1 MPPATPHP
9 AILSVGR
16 ALPPNWVD
24 QETLIQALSAYWGT
38 RHFNVERLADVHR
51 AAKVGGRHLALP
63 LAEYPS
69 LDSFK
74 KTNDAFIRVATDVGE
89 EAIRAGLAAAGLAP
103 GDVDHLWFVTVT
115 GISTPSL
122 DAKLAKL
129 SYRAPALVAEMLA
142 DANVGASR
150 TLDVLDAG
158 CGTGLCGPLVAP
170 YARRLVG
177 VDLSERMIDQ
187 ARARNVY
194 DELVRGELS
203 AYLRD
208 FTGAF
213 DVIVSADTLVYFG
226 PLEEVVAA
234 AENALRAGGR
244 LVFTVEELRGAGR
257 EAEWSISPNG
267 RYRHGRAYV
276 ERVLAAASLRSEI
289 VPAELRLEAGESV
302 AGLVVRAAKGGSRLG
317 C

>member
-1 MPPATPHP
+1 M
-9 AILSVGR
+9 
-16 ALPPNWVD
+16 
-24 QETLIQALSAYWGT
+24 
-38 RHFNVERLADVHR
+38 
-51 AAKVGGRHLALP
+51 
-63 LAEYPS
+63 
-69 LDSFK
+69 
-74 KTNDAFIRVATDVGE
+74 
-89 EAIRAGLAAAGLAP
+89 
-103 GDVDHLWFVTVT
+103 
-115 GISTPSL
+115 
-122 DAKLAKL
+122 
-129 SYRAPALVAEMLA
+129 
-142 DANVGASR
+142 
-150 TLDVLDAG
+150 
-158 CGTGLCGPLVAP
+158 
-170 YARRLVG
+170 
-177 VDLSERMIDQ
+177 
-187 ARARNVY
+187 
-194 DELVRGELS
+194 S

-257 EAEWSISPNG
+257 EADWSISPNG